1 MGNIE
6 HVTIAFPNNTVV
18 EVSGD
23 PQIVEQLMKLL
34 GTVELSYSSVGFAI
48 AIPQADSATLTKGA
62 KDE

>member
-1 MGNIE
+1 MGSIE

-34 GTVELSYSSVGFAI
+34 GTVELSYSSMGFAVVT
-48 AIPQADSATLTKGA
+48 PPRDSATLTKGA

>member
-1 MGNIE
+1 MGSIE

-34 GTVELSYSSVGFAI
+34 GSIELSYSSMGFAVVT
-48 AIPQADSATLTKGA
+48 PTRDSATLTKGA
-62 KDE
+62 KE

>member
-1 MGNIE
+1 MGSIE

-34 GTVELSYSSVGFAI
+34 GTVELSYSSMGFAVVT
-48 AIPQADSATLTKGA
+48 PQADSATVTKGA
-62 KDE
+62 KE